1 MKKFFL
7 TSTLFFV
14 FALNIFPQTAQPTAS
29 PTPPDE
35 DIVKISTTLI
45 QIDMTVTDKNGKI
58 ISNLK
63 PEEVEIYENGKRQEI
78 SNFSFVSNVK
88 TVADAPATGKTGTA
102 VGAPPPSRVRPEQV
116 RRTIALV
123 VDDLTLS
130 FESMHFVR
138 RALKKFVDEQMQD
151 GDLVAIIRTG
161 AGIGALQQFTNDQ
174 RQLYAAIEK
183 VRWNPI
189 GTGKIGAFAPLE
201 ATPLERSKAMGGEV
215 STEQLEAERNSTQSQ
230 DDFRSS
236 LFATG
241 TLGAVNY
248 IVRGMQDLPG
258 RKSIML
264 LSDGF
269 KLFTK
274 SEDGFAESGRVLES
288 LRRLVDQANRA
299 SVVVYTMDARGLQ
312 TLGLNAADN
321 TSGKSADQVEQSLSD
336 RRAELF
342 DTQDGL
348 RYLARQTGGI
358 SIINNN
364 DLSGGIRRMLDDQ
377 SYYLIGY
384 APDDET
390 FDPQARRFN
399 KLDVKIKRP
408 GARVRY
414 RSGFFGVSDEQIA
427 KPSNNLTAAQRVT
440 NALTS
445 PFAVNEISLRL
456 NALFGS
462 DVNQGSFV
470 RSFLHIRAQ
479 DLQFTDESDGG
490 KKAVFDVLA
499 IGFGDNGVPVEQIS
513 KTFTMTVKSDEY
525 REMMKTGFVYDFTFP
540 IKKPGAYQ
548 LRVALRD
555 RANDKIGSANQ
566 FVEVPNLKKQRLTLS
581 SIVLENI
588 EFNEWQRRQQ
598 EAAPTDAA
606 SNPLMDTALRQFRR
620 GTVLNYGM
628 EIFNAKAGAANLTSQ
643 IRIFRDG
650 KLFYEGKSQPVP
662 AAGGADAKKIS
673 VSGAVNLGTQ
683 MTAGEYVLQLIVT
696 DNAAK
701 EKYKSATQF
710 VQFEIVQ

>member
-1 MKKFFL
+1 MR
-7 TSTLFFV
+7 
-14 FALNIFPQTAQPTAS
+14 A
-29 PTPPDE
+29 
-35 DIVKISTTLI
+35 
-45 QIDMTVTDKNGKI
+45 
-58 ISNLK
+58 
-63 PEEVEIYENGKRQEI
+63 
-78 SNFSFVSNVK
+78 
-88 TVADAPATGKTGTA
+88 
-102 VGAPPPSRVRPEQV
+102 EQV

-161 AGIGALQQFTNDQ
+161 AGIGALQQFTNDR

-189 GTGKIGAFAPLE
+189 GSGKVGAFAPIE
-201 ATPLERSKAMGGEV
+201 ATPLERGNMMGGDA
-215 STEQLEAERNSTQSQ
+215 SQEQLEAERNSIQAQ

-236 LFATG
+236 IFAAG
-241 TLGAVNY
+241 TLGAINF

-258 RKSIML
+258 RKSVML

-274 SEDGFAESGRVLES
+274 DQSGFIESGRVLDS

-312 TLGLNAADN
+312 TLGLTAADD
-321 TSGKSADQVEQSLSD
+321 TSGKTADQIEQSLGD

-348 RYLARQTGGI
+348 RYLAKQTGGTA
-358 SIINNN
+358 IINNN
-364 DLSGGIRRMLDDQ
+364 DLSDGIRRMLDDQ

-390 FDPQARRFN
+390 FDPRTRRFN

-414 RSGFFGVSDEQIA
+414 RSGFFGISDEQISR
-427 KPSNNLTAAQRVT
+427 PSGNLTAAQRIN

-445 PFAVNEISLRL
+445 PFAVNDISLRL

-462 DVNQGSFV
+462 DVAQGSFV
-470 RSFLHIRAQ
+470 RSFLHVRAQ
-479 DLQFTDESDGG
+479 DLRFTDEADGR
-490 KKAVFDVLA
+490 KKAIFDVLA
-499 IGFGDNGVPVEQIS
+499 IGFGDNGVPVDQIN
-513 KTFTMTVKSDEY
+513 KTFTMTIKSGEY
-525 REMMKTGFVYDFTFP
+525 ETIMKTGFVYDFTFP

-548 LRVALRD
+548 LRIALRD
-555 RANDKIGSANQ
+555 HANDKIGSASQ
-566 FVEVPNLKKQRLTLS
+566 FIEIPNLKKERLTLS
-581 SIVLENI
+581 SIVLENVPLS
-588 EFNEWQRRQQ
+588 EWQRRQQ
-598 EAAPTDAA
+598 ESAPTSGSV
-606 SNPLMDTALRQFRR
+606 SNPLMDTALRQFKR
-620 GTVLNYGM
+620 GTVLNYGA
-628 EIFNAKAGAANLTSQ
+628 EIYNAKGDVARPASLTSQ

-650 KLFYEGKSQPVP
+650 KLFYEGKPQTV
-662 AAGGADAKKIS
+662 AAAASGTDAKKIG
-673 VSGAVNLGTQ
+673 VSGSVNFGGQ
-683 MTAGEYVLQLIVT
+683 MTAGEYVLQLVVT

-701 EKYKSATQF
+701 EKYKSAAQF
-710 VQFEIVQ
+710 VQFEIVE